1 MRNRRAFT
9 LIELLVV
16 ISIIALLIAI
26 LLPALGAARRSA
38 RDIKCASNL
47 KGWGTA
53 FFTNAA
59 DNKDSPVLSWQATH
73 ALTGDAR
80 TWFTTLEDYVG
91 RADSGDSLDDFIG
104 CPQTNGATSS
114 APADLLQGTATRGWW
129 FGRTSHPQ
137 ATLHFDPNTTGVDGG
152 YGYNNWWEGDASE
165 IWTFLDRG
173 YDDVSDPAEPTTTP
187 VFMDAT
193 WLDLGWPQDVSSIN
207 TALFQDESA
216 FWRDHTNMDR
226 ITISRHGSPGSDSI
240 QSVGVNMAMG
250 DGSTS
255 FVPAADYYSL
265 KWYKDFVTRDTP

>member
-1 MRNRRAFT
+1 MRSRRAFT

-80 TWFTTLEDYVG
+80 TWFTTLQDYVG
-91 RADSGDSLDDFIG
+91 RADAGDGLQDFIA
-104 CPQTNGATSS
+104 CPQTSGS
-114 APADLLQGTATRGWW
+114 ASTDPADLLQGSATKGWW

-137 ATLHFDPNTTGVDGG
+137 ATANFDPNTDGVDGG
-152 YGYNNWWEGDASE
+152 YGYNNWWEGAARE

-173 YDDVSDPAEPTTTP
+173 YDDVTDVLEPTNTP

-193 WLDLGWPQDVSSIN
+193 WLDLGWPEDTSTIDSSW
-207 TALFQDESA
+207 LRDETLA
-216 FWRDHTNMDR
+216 WRDHTNMDR
-226 ITISRHGSPGSDSI
+226 ITLGRHGSPSSDSL
-240 QSVGVNMAMG
+240 QGTGVNIAMA

-255 FVPAADYYSL
+255 FVPVADYYSL
-265 KWYKDFVTRDTP
+265 KWYRDFVTRDTP